1 MDPSVP
7 HPSSEHDSR
16 DVMVYEEAEQ
26 SATGARAP
34 SQIPR
39 LQSVLESIASQP
51 DGELLEQPSVA
62 FPQVPAGAMPASDMT
77 ENMSDSQSV
86 DNRPLNVTDA
96 LSYLDAVKKQFEDK
110 PDVYN
115 DFLDIMKD
123 FKSQKYVM
131 TTSIFLISG

>member
-1 MDPSVP
+1 MNNSM
-7 HPSSEHDSR
+7 HIPSSEQDAR
-16 DVMVYEEAEQ
+16 DVLVHEENELQ
-26 SATGARAP
+26 SPGGRP
-34 SQIPR
+34 LSNIPR

-51 DGELLEQPSVA
+51 DGELLEQPAV
-62 FPQVPAGAMPASDMT
+62 VPFTQSSTGAAPPPSDAT
-77 ENMSDSQSV
+77 ENLSDSQSV

-123 FKSQKYVM
+123 FKSQKYVA
-131 TTSIFLISG
+131 